1 MRPELQSI
9 RVSFH
14 RSFTVKLLLLMAVF
28 IVAPVMLLGRIKTAD
43 DERSMLLRR
52 SLERQGRVIAQALAP
67 ALHEFEKET
76 PDQIQEFVSRLGDT
90 ETNIRLLYRPA
101 SSKGK
106 EGFFYVAASPRELN
120 AELRQESKTLAETGV
135 IGELPEACKR
145 TTSQFLRFT
154 NPAGQEEVLTS
165 LTPLHLANGCWIIIT
180 SNKAASIRRS
190 SIGESFWRNTNVRMA
205 SLVYILAAGL
215 ICWLVIDL
223 WRGIVRFRNAA
234 RAIRLQG
241 VDGASFAA
249 INDIPELAGV
259 AEDFDALVDALAESQ
274 RFIRKAAE
282 ENAHALKAPLAV
294 IYQALEPLKRACRS
308 DSARSL
314 RSIDLIEQSLTRLNA
329 LVSSAREVDKTDSDI
344 MYSHRR
350 RLDFSALLRKLS
362 ASYQTGLAAR
372 GKRLKSDIEAGVMIV
387 ANEDLLEPIVE
398 NLLENAASFAPPESE
413 IEITLSRR
421 KGVAELT
428 VGDRGPGVDPEK
440 LARIFE
446 RYYSDRPEALPQSSA
461 AQEAHFGLGLWIVKR
476 NAESL
481 GGEVFARNR
490 RGGGLLAT
498 VHFKDAA

>member
-1 MRPELQSI
+1 MRPEFQSI
-9 RVSFH
+9 GAGLH
-14 RSFTVKLLLLMAVF
+14 RSFTIKLLLLMAVF
-28 IVAPVMLLGRIKTAD
+28 IVAPVMLLGRVKTAD

-67 ALHEFEKET
+67 ALHEFENEP
-76 PDQIQEFVSRLGDT
+76 PDQIQQLVSRLGDA
-90 ETNIRLLYRPA
+90 EANIRLLYRPA
-101 SSKGK
+101 SSKRT

-120 AELRQESKTLAETGV
+120 AELRQESETLAETGV
-135 IGELPEACKR
+135 IGELPETCKR
-145 TTSQFLRFT
+145 TTPQFLRFT
-154 NPAGQEEVLTS
+154 NPAGQEEILTS
-165 LTPLHLANGCWIIIT
+165 LTPLHLVNGCWIIIT
-180 SNKAASIRRS
+180 SNKAAAIRRS
-190 SIGESFWRNTNVRMA
+190 SISEPFWRNANVRMA

-223 WRGIVRFRNAA
+223 RRGIIRFRNAA

-308 DSARSL
+308 DSARAL
-314 RSIDLIEQSLTRLNA
+314 RSIDLIEQSLIRLNA

-344 MYSHRR
+344 MYSRRR
-350 RLDFSALLRKLS
+350 RLDFSALLQKLS
-362 ASYQTGLAAR
+362 SSYQVGLADR
-372 GKRLKSDIEAGVMIV
+372 GKRLKANIEAGVMIL

-413 IEITLSRR
+413 IEVTLLRR

-440 LARIFE
+440 LERIFE
-446 RYYSDRPEALPQSSA
+446 RYYSDRPEAFPQNGA
-461 AQEAHFGLGLWIVKR
+461 VQETHFGLGLWIVKR

-490 RGGGLLAT
+490 DGGGLLAT
-498 VHFKDAA
+498 VRLKEAA

>member
-1 MRPELQSI
+1 MPSELHSI
-9 RVSFH
+9 RASLH
-14 RSFTVKLLLLMAVF
+14 RSFTIKLLLLMAVF

-43 DERSMLLRR
+43 DERSTLLRR
-52 SLERQGRVIAQALAP
+52 SLERQGRVIAHALAP
-67 ALHEFEKET
+67 ALQEFESET
-76 PDQIQEFVSRLGDT
+76 PNRIQEFVSRLGDD

-101 SSKGK
+101 NSKRA

-120 AELRQESKTLAETGV
+120 AELRQERRTLAETGV
-135 IGELPEACKR
+135 IGELPETCKR

-165 LTPLHLANGCWIIIT
+165 LTPLHLANGCWIVIT
-180 SNKAASIRRS
+180 SNKAAAIRRS
-190 SIGESFWRNTNVRMA
+190 SLGEPFWRNANVRA
-205 SLVYILAAGL
+205 AGLVYVLAAGL

-223 WRGIVRFRNAA
+223 RRGIIRFRNAA

-249 INDIPELAGV
+249 INDIPELSGV
-259 AEDFDALVDALAESQ
+259 AEDFDALVKALAESQ

-308 DSARSL
+308 DSARAL
-314 RSIDLIEQSLTRLNA
+314 RSIDLIEQSLLRLNA
-329 LVSSAREVDKTDSDI
+329 LVSSAREVDKTDSDTI
-344 MYSHRR
+344 YSRRR

-362 ASYQTGLAAR
+362 SSYRIGLADR
-372 GKRLKSDIEAGVMIV
+372 GKRLKTDIESGVIIV

-398 NLLENAASFAPPESE
+398 NLLENAAGFAPPEGE
-413 IEITLSRR
+413 IEISLTRR
-421 KGVAELT
+421 EGVAELT
-428 VGDRGPGVDPEK
+428 VCDRGPGVDPEK
-440 LARIFE
+440 LERIFE
-446 RYYSDRPEALPQSSA
+446 RYYSDRPEAFPQGGTA
-461 AQEAHFGLGLWIVKR
+461 PETHFGLGLWIVKR

-490 RGGGLLAT
+490 KGGGLLAT
-498 VHFKDAA
+498 VRFKEAA